1 MQKRGKLRA
10 TVTELEMASKER
22 KGEMCEEKPKKKKQR
37 KKKKKNAAATAADLD
52 QDEETKEEVKFVSE
66 NPV

>member
-37 KKKKKNAAATAADLD
+37 KRKKKATATAADLD
-52 QDEETKEEVKFVSE
+52 RDEETKEEVKFVSE